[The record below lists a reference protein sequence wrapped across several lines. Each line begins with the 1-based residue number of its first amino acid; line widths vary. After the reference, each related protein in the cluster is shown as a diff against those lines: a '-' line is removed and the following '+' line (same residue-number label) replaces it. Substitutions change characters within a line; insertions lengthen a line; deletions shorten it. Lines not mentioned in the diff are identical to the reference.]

1 MVKRG
6 ASGGRSAGLEVRVS
20 AALEA
25 NVPAANDFGAS
36 PRAEAGQT
44 PITKLGLRGQMTL
57 EQACPKEY
65 QGAQCAF
72 KDSMIH

>member
-36 PRAEAGQT
+36 PRAGAGQT
-44 PITKLGLRGQMTL
+44 PITKLGLRDAPRNTKGRNVRS
-57 EQACPKEY
+57 K
-65 QGAQCAF
+65 
-72 KDSMIH
+72 IR

>member
-1 MVKRG
+1 MLLRG
-6 ASGGRSAGLEVRVS
+6 RGPRPSEAQC
-20 AALEA
+20 AAREEA
-25 NVPAANDFGAS
+25 KTAANEFGAS

-44 PITKLGLRGQMTL
+44 PNTKQSLRVWMTL
-57 EQACPKEY
+57 EQACPMEY